1 MKLRTPDYWEAWI
14 DGRCDRSPDDL
25 SGYQSDREVYAVAV
39 MDALQAAC
47 DRHILAVTQDGGPG
61 VDDLGEVALAGL
73 RVMRDSDPQMFI
85 DAAGLAL
92 GIVPPMIDIDAYA
105 AWRDRQ
111 ERDDG

>member
-25 SGYQSDREVYAVAV
+25 SGYQSELEVYAVAV

-47 DRHILAVTQDGGPG
+47 EWHILAVTRDGGPG
-61 VDDLGEVALAGL
+61 VGELGAVTLQYL
-73 RVMRDSDPQMFI
+73 RAMRDIDPWMFT
-85 DAAGLAL
+85 DAAGLLL
-92 GIVPPMIDIDAYA
+92 GIATPTIDYTAYA

-111 ERDDG
+111 EQSDG

>member
-1 MKLRTPDYWEAWI
+1 MKPRPPDYWAAWM
-14 DGRCDRSPDDL
+14 DGWASRPPDDL
-25 SGYQSDREVYAVAV
+25 TGYRSEREVYAVAV
-39 MDALQAAC
+39 MDALLAAC
-47 DRHILAVTQDGGPG
+47 ERHIPVVTQDGGPG
-61 VDDLGEVALAGL
+61 VGELGETALAGL